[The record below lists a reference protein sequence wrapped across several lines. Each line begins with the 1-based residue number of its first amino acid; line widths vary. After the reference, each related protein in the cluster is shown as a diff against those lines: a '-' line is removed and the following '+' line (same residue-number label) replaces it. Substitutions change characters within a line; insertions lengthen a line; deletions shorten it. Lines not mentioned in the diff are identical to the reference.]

1 MLTPI
6 GARGILMAESR
17 VASLEGNELAD
28 DYVRTHLPEGR
39 WADTWDLF
47 KTNFFKLVII
57 NVFTLLFFVPGIA
70 VVYLRN
76 VYVTQMGLTFPFSSN
91 PLFTYP
97 LTPSMQGA
105 PENIVLSANL
115 MFYSLL
121 IVAGFIASIGIAG
134 ACYSIKKL
142 INTHG
147 QFSIR
152 GYFHG
157 VKVCYFNVLLP
168 VIIFLAFIFGAFSLS
183 AWSDA
188 LIARGANRGGPIT
201 AVVFIIIATV
211 VVGVICSWILAVGVS
226 YKVKLKYLFKNSLVL
241 LFGTVLQTVFMLGFS
256 LIPVWLLLIGT
267 QVTFFQI
274 IGYAIFIFFGFSFI
288 ILCWLAYTQW
298 VFDMFITPAVKTQ
311 EEARKAK
318 LTPKQLAEEK
328 EAEEK
333 NIAREILAAGRSELV
348 GRPVRPIAGGTVVKE
363 VGVAFGR
370 ADMERVAGDRQQIQ
384 SELDEYYEQHK
395 KDTRYVE
402 YEKLFAERE
411 KALTTPQGKK
421 KKAKQV
427 SRDNLL
433 TK

>member
-1 MLTPI
+1 MS
-6 GARGILMAESR
+6 ESR
-17 VASLEGNELAD
+17 VATLEGNELAD
-28 DYVRTHLPEGR
+28 DYVRTHIPKGR

-47 KTNFFKLVII
+47 KTNFFKFVII

-70 VVYLRN
+70 VIYLRG
-76 VYVTQMGLTFPFSSN
+76 VYVTQMGLAFPFSSN

-105 PENIVLSANL
+105 PEGIVLTANL
-115 MFYSLL
+115 MFFSLL

-147 QFSIR
+147 QFTVKS
-152 GYFHG
+152 YFHG

-168 VIIFLAFIFGAFSLS
+168 VTVFMAFIFGSFSLN
-183 AWSDA
+183 AWAD
-188 LIARGANRGGPIT
+188 LQIARGMSKGGPVT
-201 AVVFIIIATV
+201 AQVFMIIATV
-211 VVGVICSWILAVGVS
+211 IVGIICAWVLAVGVS
-226 YKVKLKYLFKNSLVL
+226 YKVKLRYLIKNSLVL
-241 LFGTVLQTVFMLGFS
+241 LIGTVLQSVLMLGFS
-256 LIPVWLLLIGT
+256 LIPVWLLLLGT
-267 QVTFFQI
+267 QVSFFLI

-288 ILCWLAYTQW
+288 LLCWLSYTQW
-298 VFDMFITPAVKTQ
+298 VFDMFITPVVKTQ
-311 EEARKAK
+311 EEARKAT

-333 NIAREILAAGRSELV
+333 SIARELLAAGRSELV
-348 GRPVRPIAGGTVVKE
+348 GKPVRPIEGGTVVKE

-370 ADMERVAGDRQQIQ
+370 SDISRVSGDRQKIQ

-395 KDTRYVE
+395 TDTRFVE

-411 KALTTPQGKK
+411 KALNAPQGKNK
-421 KKAKQV
+421 KGKKV
-427 SRDNLL
+427 SRNNLL